1 MKIKSIKKIIFDK
14 PQPFYDVINA
24 NPWNNFLVK
33 TKDTYVVS
41 HNCFFDEIS
50 FIPNQDVEKQKEKAK
65 TLVNTAAARMQ
76 SRFMKGDVNPTI
88 LVLASSKRTEQSFME
103 TWIENKKKQD
113 SKTVR
118 IIDEPQWVIR
128 TDKNSS
134 RTFKVAIGNKFLD
147 SEIIP
152 QGTPDEMLDLYRARG
167 FTLIDVPIGYYEN
180 FLDDINVALTDIA
193 GISTSSTN
201 RFLSGQRIQSIKNKR
216 LKNLMTK
223 EIIQV
228 GNSKDDTAQY
238 YDFIDTNLIDSYIT
252 SRPLY
257 IHLDMSLTGDKTGI
271 AGVYI
276 KGKKPH
282 KEGIPDNKDLSYGLA
297 FSFAVK
303 APKGYQVSFEK
314 NRNFIRWLKNY
325 GFKIKGISSDTFQSA
340 DLLQQLSAEGFK
352 TEVISVDRVDT
363 ESKQCLAY
371 QTLRSAI
378 YEERLEIYDKCDLL
392 TDEWLGL
399 ERNNN
404 TGKID
409 HSPSG
414 VNSKDISDAVCGALF
429 NASKHAE
436 EYAYEYGEDLQTTVE
451 ANVNHEQEFLNQL
464 TVDFEQE
471 LMKIQDPLRP
481 KMEQDGTV
489 NPQSFYRD
497 FGMGK
502 ATTKFQSP
510 FVDDIIFI

>member
-24 NPWNNFLVK
+24 NPWNNFLIK

-65 TLVNTAAARMQ
+65 ALVNTAAARMQ

-118 IIDEPQWVIR
+118 IVDEPQWVIR
-128 TDKNSS
+128 TDKNSTK
-134 RTFKVAIGNKFLD
+134 TFKVAIGNKFLD
-147 SEIIP
+147 SEIVP
-152 QGTPDEMLDLYRARG
+152 FDTPKEMLDIYRARG

-180 FLDDINVALTDIA
+180 FLDDINIALTDIA
-193 GISTSSTN
+193 GVSTSSTN
-201 RFLSGQRIQSIKNKR
+201 RYFSGPRIQNIKNR
-216 LKNLMTK
+216 ELKNLMTR

-228 GNSKDDTAQY
+228 GNSKDDTSQY
-238 YDFIDTNLIDSYIT
+238 YDFIDTSLITSYLI

-282 KEGIPDNKDLSYGLA
+282 REGVPDSKDLSYGLA

-352 TEVISVDRVDT
+352 TDVISVDRVDT
-363 ESKQCLAY
+363 ESHICLPY
-371 QTLRSAI
+371 QTLKSAI

-414 VNSKDISDAVCGALF
+414 INSKDISDAVCGAIF
-429 NASKHAE
+429 NASKHAQ
-436 EYAYEYGEDLQTTVE
+436 EYAYEFGEDLQTVVE
-451 ANVNHEQEFLNQL
+451 ANSDFETDRLQQL

-471 LMKIQDPLRP
+471 LMKIQDPLRV
-481 KMEQDGTV
+481 KIEQQKDP
-489 NPQSFYRD
+489 NSYFRD